1 MRVAKIK
8 DLPLATKA
16 FPKKLTSPCDRLD
29 AQTLSCK
36 SMLRLNNISLIQFK
50 NYLGRSIQLTER
62 IVCISG
68 RNGIGKTNLL
78 DAIHYLCF
86 TKSYFTRDAN
96 NILKGYD
103 GFRLEGDFDLW
114 GKSEKAICILRE
126 SGKKEFSINGQ
137 PYEKFSRHIGHYP
150 CVIIAPDDIQI
161 ITAGSEERRRF
172 IDALLSQLDGDYLQ
186 QLIIYNKVLQ
196 QRNSLL
202 RTFADTG
209 NRDLSLLS
217 VLDAQL
223 TEPGEKIF
231 GKRKEFLVAFLPTVK
246 KLYAEISKQFGAK
259 DFNENIN
266 LFYDSD
272 LLQTS
277 FPELL
282 RGNQSKDM
290 LALRTTAGL
299 HRDDLEFNLNEQSF
313 KIIASQGQKK
323 SLLFA
328 LKLAE
333 IEILKKEK
341 NFAPLLL
348 LDDVFEKLDEER
360 IANLFQRV
368 CLESDGQVFITD
380 TNKERLREHLEPL
393 NQSYQLVDLSG

>member
-186 QLIIYNKVLQ
+186 QLIIYSKVLQ

-217 VLDAQL
+217 VLDAVKL
-223 TEPGEKIF
+223 VPIF
-231 GKRKEFLVAFLPTVK
+231 THSA
-246 KLYAEISKQFGAK
+246 
-259 DFNENIN
+259 
-266 LFYDSD
+266 
-272 LLQTS
+272 S
-277 FPELL
+277 FAS
-282 RGNQSKDM
+282 R
-290 LALRTTAGL
+290 
-299 HRDDLEFNLNEQSF
+299 LNRATYRL
-313 KIIASQGQKK
+313 K
-323 SLLFA
+323 LFA
-328 LKLAE
+328 ITMPSWLK
-333 IEILKKEK
+333 
-341 NFAPLLL
+341 
-348 LDDVFEKLDEER
+348 
-360 IANLFQRV
+360 
-368 CLESDGQVFITD
+368 
-380 TNKERLREHLEPL
+380 
-393 NQSYQLVDLSG
+393 